1 MSALDSIIEKINA
14 SSDKGTLFEKLCLY
28 FLRNDPTQQSRF
40 SDVWPWREWPHNNGE
55 PDTGI
60 DIAARVRDSESY
72 CAVQCKFREDDSSIS
87 KAEIDSFL
95 ALSSKEIFSARIIFT
110 LTDNFNT
117 NARNAL
123 TGQSPSVTILTRKNL
138 EESNI
143 DWSTFDFSMPGHVKH
158 TVKTLKDHQINAIN
172 DVLNGL
178 AKHDRGKLIMA
189 CGTGKTFTS
198 LKIAEKFAG
207 KGGSV
212 LVLVPSISLMN
223 QTVIAWNNDHDNK
236 LPLIQFAVCSDST
249 VGRYPEEDLSPA
261 DLAYE
266 ATTDAESLISTWNE
280 KKTHISE
287 SMTVIF
293 STYQSL
299 HKVKELQD
307 NGFPVFDLA
316 ICDEA
321 HRTAGVSS
329 NNDDANFQLIH
340 DDSFIHA
347 RKRLY
352 MTATP
357 KVFGDTPARK
367 EAIRKKAEENNAVL
381 YSMDDEKIYGP
392 EFHTL
397 SFKKAIEGKLLTDY
411 KVIIFM
417 VEKGS
422 DDDPDL
428 PAKIQGVRKAL
439 AKDISPADFDFIQ
452 GDEEPMKRAVAFSN
466 TIKASQEFTNNFPQ
480 TESAI
485 SCGVKH
491 IDGTLSASK
500 RAAKIHWLASDS
512 QPGECRILSNARCL
526 SEGVDVPALDAVIFL
541 NPRSSQIDIVQS
553 IGRVMRKSEGKNY
566 GYVILPVIVNAEESP
581 EKALDK
587 NERYQVVWKVLQAL
601 RAHDERFTAIVN
613 SIELRDKVRVTT
625 AGGDSYSLN
634 DILAEKYREEIYI
647 RLVRK
652 CGGGYWESWI
662 KDFVA
667 AFKEISARITSSA
680 KIPGIKERFDSFTD
694 ELKSVINPSVNHQ
707 QAVEMLAQHITS
719 KEIFDAIFS
728 GFSSQNPISKAMQEM
743 RKFIESNGIDLDPK
757 GLEDFDSHIRTEA
770 AKADTG
776 AKKQELLRKIYNDF
790 FKNAFPE
797 TAEKLGI
804 VYTPLQIVDFILR
817 SADWAARHEL
827 GITEGLGAKGV
838 HILDPFSGTGTFTA
852 RLIQLGLIPL
862 SNLGLKYQEEIHAN
876 ELLLIAYYIS
886 AVNIEA
892 SFSQACGV
900 NVPFMGMVLADTFR
914 LNKDRTPPLMGKDK
928 IPLLYEDG
936 RRAYEEETTDIH
948 VIIGNPPYNVSGKI
962 PDYKSIDEKISG
974 TYSEDSDATNKS
986 SLYDSY
992 IRAIRW
998 ASDRVHD
1005 KGGIVCFVTNASFI
1019 DGAAMDGMRYNLAKD
1034 FTSIYVFNLRGNANT
1049 SGELRRNEAGNV
1061 FADGTKLPIAIT
1073 LFVRDV
1079 SKASPNHKCGIWYY
1093 ECADGMK
1100 QEEKLLELEERV
1112 SFGEMMRE
1120 GIMRSVA
1127 PDDIHSWINQLSE
1140 SYRGFFSLGS
1150 KKKNSKHGTRPTIF
1164 DDRYSR
1170 GVESGC
1176 DALHC
1181 NFSRDELCANIKA
1194 KYPDAVISD
1203 DTVRDVLYSPYVRMM
1218 MYFSDDITYRV
1229 YQMPQIFPKHDT
1241 KNLLICVTGVGSKY
1255 FSAVMVNRL
1264 PALTIMEKSQCFPL
1278 YWYEETKS
1286 PLLGVHKKQR
1296 DGISDSAL
1304 RVYRER
1310 YGDEITKEDI
1320 FFYIYGVLSSREYA
1334 LRFGNDTRKALARVP
1349 FVKDAETFREFSR
1362 AGRELGALHV
1372 NYESAEEFPVNS
1384 GECGVNSEGMRITRM
1399 KIAEES
1405 GSRVIHVTPGVTL
1418 REIPACAWEYRVNGR
1433 SALEWIV
1440 ERYKDDTDKTSGIR
1454 NDCNEWGGAEYVVS
1468 LIRRVVTVSVETVR
1482 ILEGLPEL
1490 GV

>member
-1 MSALDSIIEKINA
+1 MSALDSIIQTINE

-40 SDVWPWREWPHNNGE
+40 SQVWLWREWPLNNGE

-60 DIAARVRDSESY
+60 DIVARLRDSESY
-72 CAVQCKFREDDSSIS
+72 CAVQCKFREYDSSIT

-95 ALSSKEIFSARIIFT
+95 ALSSKEIFSARIIFS
-110 LTDNFNT
+110 LTDNFNS
-117 NARNAL
+117 NARNA
-123 TGQSPSVTILTRKNL
+123 IKNQNPQVKIFTL
-138 EESNI
+138 KTLQESSI
-143 DWSTFDFSMPGHVKH
+143 DWSTFEFSDLYKVSYKVKEH
-158 TVKTLKDHQINAIN
+158 RKYQDDAINA
-172 DVLNGL
+172 VLNGL
-178 AKHDRGKLIMA
+178 AQNDRGKLIMA
-189 CGTGKTFTS
+189 CGTGKTYTS

-207 KGGSV
+207 KGGVV

-223 QTVIAWNNDHDNK
+223 QTVIAWNNDHDKNI
-236 LPLIQFAVCSDST
+236 PLIQFAVCSDST
-249 VGRYPEEDLSPA
+249 VGRYPEEDMSPA
-261 DLAYE
+261 DLAFP
-266 ATTDAESLISTWNE
+266 ATTTVKDIMSAWH
-280 KKTHISE
+280 KQTHISE
-287 SMTVIF
+287 SMTVVF

-299 HKVKELQD
+299 QKVKELQD
-307 NGFPVFDLA
+307 NNFPAFDLA

-321 HRTAGVSS
+321 HRTAGVSQNNS

-340 DDSFIHA
+340 DDSYITA

-452 GDEEPMKRAVAFSN
+452 GDEAPMKRAVAFSN
-466 TIKASQEFTNNFPQ
+466 TIKASQDFTKIFPQ
-480 TESAI
+480 TDSPI

-491 IDGTLSASK
+491 IDGTLSASE

-553 IGRVMRKSEGKNY
+553 IGRVMRKSDGKQF
-566 GYVILPVIVNAEESP
+566 GYVILPVIINADESP

-587 NERYQVVWKVLQAL
+587 NEPYQVIWKVLQAL

-625 AGGDSYSLN
+625 GGGDSYSLN

-667 AFKEISARITSSA
+667 AFKEISARITTSA
-680 KIPGIKERFDSFTD
+680 KIPGIKEDFDSFTD

-707 QAVEMLAQHITS
+707 QAIEMLAQHITS

-770 AKADTG
+770 EKADTG
-776 AKKQELLRKIYNDF
+776 AKKQDLLRKIYNDF
-790 FKNAFPE
+790 FKHAFPE

-804 VYTPLQIVDFILR
+804 VYTPPQIVDFILR

-827 GITEGLGAKGV
+827 GIPEGLGAKGV

-862 SNLGLKYQEEIHAN
+862 SNLGIKYHEEIHAN

-892 SFSQACGV
+892 AFSQACGI
-900 NVPFMGMVLADTFR
+900 NIPFPGMVLADTFR
-914 LNKDRTPPLMGKDK
+914 LNKERTFTLRGKDK

-962 PDYKSIDEKISG
+962 PGYEAVDEKISG
-974 TYSEDSDATNKS
+974 SYSFDSDATNKG

-998 ASDRVHD
+998 ASDRVHE

-1034 FTSIYVFNLRGNANT
+1034 FTSIYVFNLRGNQRGDWRKEGAKVF
-1049 SGELRRNEAGNV
+1049 GEGSQCPV
-1061 FADGTKLPIAIT
+1061 AIT

-1079 SKASPNHKCGIWYY
+1079 SKAGPGHKCGIWYY

-1100 QEEKLLELEERV
+1100 QEAKLLELEERV

-1120 GIMRSVA
+1120 GIMKRVY
-1127 PDDIHSWINQLSE
+1127 PDDIFSWINKVS
-1140 SYRGFFSLGS
+1140 SDYGKCFSLGS
-1150 KKKNSKHGTRPTIF
+1150 KKDSKRGNRPTIF
-1164 DDRYSR
+1164 DGRYSLGSQTAR
-1170 GVESGC
+1170 DDWC
-1176 DALHC
+1176 L
-1181 NFSRDELCANIKA
+1181 NFSRDELCRNIETLIRGVASCDKGITWSRGLRKHA
-1194 KYPDAVISD
+1194 GESIAFNVES
-1203 DTVRDVLYSPYVRMM
+1203 VRVTLYRPYVKQML
-1218 MYFSDDITYRV
+1218 YFNRDLNEYV
-1229 YQMPQIFPKHDT
+1229 FQMHQIFPESDT
-1241 KNLLICVTGVGSKY
+1241 KNLVICVPGIGNNC
-1255 FSAVMVNRL
+1255 FSVLMTD
-1264 PALTIMEKSQCFPL
+1264 TIPGLDTLGKTQCFPL
-1278 YWYEETKS
+1278 YWYEEIKS
-1286 PLLGVHKKQR
+1286 PLLGTHKKQT

-1304 RVYRER
+1304 SVYRSR
-1310 YGDEITKEDI
+1310 YDEGITKEEI

-1349 FVKDAETFREFSR
+1349 FVKDIETFREFSE
-1362 AGRELGALHV
+1362 AGRKL
-1372 NYESAEEFPVNS
+1372 
-1384 GECGVNSEGMRITRM
+1384 
-1399 KIAEES
+1399 
-1405 GSRVIHVTPGVTL
+1405 
-1418 REIPACAWEYRVNGR
+1418 
-1433 SALEWIV
+1433 
-1440 ERYKDDTDKTSGIR
+1440 
-1454 NDCNEWGGAEYVVS
+1454 
-1468 LIRRVVTVSVETVR
+1468 
-1482 ILEGLPEL
+1482 
-1490 GV
+1490 